1 MSTLCSNRNQSM
13 ELAKLVAS
21 FFVVFIHVPFPGDF
35 GILVDGL
42 GRYAVPMFFAI
53 SGYFNY
59 QADSGKVWKRTRHLI
74 SLYVIAVVLHLLW
87 GCIVTEAEGGSTV
100 AYLIKAVPDPDE
112 FTRWLIIQTD
122 PFSGQLWYLNSAIVT
137 YVVYWVYVRFYGET
151 KVDYRPLYFA
161 AFVLFAIYFGFCT
174 VTVVGHGGE
183 ALLSSRNAWF
193 TGIPMFTLGIFVRE
207 HQQQIFENFRLT
219 AGKLWIM
226 LIIGVLLVIQQWN
239 AIGLPGM
246 PFGTLFIIAALVL
259 LLVSHPNVG
268 GKSGFVQRLALKCGP
283 WSTWI
288 YILHLIVNSFY
299 EHVCQPYAS
308 AVFTQREAWLHPLI
322 VLGISFLAAIAA
334 ERIEFL
340 IKRLLRRHS

>member
-1 MSTLCSNRNQSM
+1 M

-226 LIIGVLLVIQQWN
+226 LAIGVLLVIQQWN